1 LCDAETPEYD
11 DLVPPPDARSSLFL
25 DAERPQPLELPMTF
39 AFILGTGR
47 CGSTLVHDL
56 VARHP
61 EVGFLSNVDDRAGT
75 AVAGGRWNA
84 AIYRVI
90 PPSLTR
96 KGRVRF
102 APSEGYRILGKQ
114 VSPVMVAP
122 CRDLVAADATPW
134 LAGRLEALFEGAAE
148 AQGRPVFLHKFT
160 GWPRAGLL
168 DAALPEPRFVHIV
181 RDGRAVA
188 NSLVQMPWWD
198 GFGGPSRW
206 SWGPLPSRYEVEWEA
221 SGRSFPV
228 LAGLEWKLLIDA
240 FDRAREAVPA
250 ERWLEVRYEDV
261 IADPRPRIDEILGFL
276 GLTWNDGFERAFAR
290 YTFGHDRADAY
301 RRELDARDVRALDAS
316 LGEHLERRGYA
327 VSDHP
332 GEAVSA

>member
-1 LCDAETPEYD
+1 
-11 DLVPPPDARSSLFL
+11 
-25 DAERPQPLELPMTF
+25 MTF

-61 EVGFLSNVDDRAGT
+61 DVGFVSNVDDRAGR
-75 AVAGGRWNA
+75 AVAGGRWNG
-84 AIYRVI
+84 AIYGWV
-90 PPSLTR
+90 PPSRTV
-96 KGRVRF
+96 KGRLRF

-114 VSPVMVAP
+114 VSPALVAP

-134 LAGRLEALFEGAAE
+134 LAGRLEAFFAGTAS
-148 AQGRPVFLHKFT
+148 AQGRPVLVHKFT

-168 DAALPEPRFVHIV
+168 DAALPRPRFVHVV

-198 GFGGPSRW
+198 GYRGPSAW

-228 LAGLEWKLLIDA
+228 LAGLEWKILIDA
-240 FDRAREAVPA
+240 FDRARQAIA
-250 ERWLEVRYEDV
+250 DDRWLEVRYEDV
-261 IADPRPRIDEILGFL
+261 LADPRSRIGDVLRFL
-276 GLTWNDGFERAFAR
+276 GLAWDEDFERAFAR
-290 YTFGHDRADAY
+290 YAFGHDRADAY
-301 RRELDARDVRALDAS
+301 RRELDPGDIRALDTS
-316 LGEHLERRGYA
+316 LGEHLERLGYA

>member
-1 LCDAETPEYD
+1 MKT
-11 DLVPPPDARSSLFL
+11 S
-25 DAERPQPLELPMTF
+25 

-56 VARHP
+56 LARHP
-61 EVGFLSNVDDRAGT
+61 DVGFISNVDDRAGRP
-75 AVAGGRWNA
+75 VAGGRWNS
-84 AIYRVI
+84 AIYRRV

-96 KGRVRF
+96 KGRLRF
-102 APSEGYRILGKQ
+102 APSEGYRILGTQ
-114 VSPVMVAP
+114 VSPAIVAP

-134 LAGRLEALFEGAAE
+134 LAGRIEAFFERQASV
-148 AQGRPVFLHKFT
+148 QGRPLFLHKFT

-188 NSLVQMPWWD
+188 NSLVQMTWWD
-198 GFGGPSRW
+198 GYRGPSAW

-240 FDRAREAVPA
+240 FDRARQTISE

-261 IADPRPRIDEILGFL
+261 IADPRSRIEDILRFL
-276 GLTWNDGFERAFAR
+276 GLAWDDDFERSFAR
-290 YTFGHDRADAY
+290 YTFGRERADAY
-301 RRELDARDVRALDAS
+301 RRELDPRDVRALDAS
-316 LGEHLERRGYA
+316 LGERLERLGY
-327 VSDHP
+327 VISERP